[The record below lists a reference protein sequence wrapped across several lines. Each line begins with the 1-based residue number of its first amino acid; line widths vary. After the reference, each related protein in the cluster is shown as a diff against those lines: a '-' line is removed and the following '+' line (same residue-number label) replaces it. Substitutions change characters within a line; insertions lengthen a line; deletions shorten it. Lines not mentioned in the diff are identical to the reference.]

1 MLKLEHVVRFAV
13 YNVGAAEARVLGSRC
28 PMFRPFD
35 KDVLADGN
43 VGDNRRIFAGS
54 LLEECVHVFVVSVG
68 DKLLK
73 IRSAVNEIGADFVV
87 VGVSCLFVFVRFGLR
102 VVESGNHEGFRVPK
116 RGKH

>member
-28 PMFRPFD
+28 PMFRPLD

-68 DKLLK
+68 NQLLDVSGTMNK
-73 IRSAVNEIGADFVV
+73 ICTDLVV
-87 VGVSCLFVFVRFGLR
+87 ICISDIDSILNV
-102 VVESGNHEGFRVPK
+102 
-116 RGKH
+116 